1 MIGKIIGALAGNQA
15 AKHIQGLNGTGGAL
29 LGLAAPALLRRLGP
43 LGLLAAA
50 GGGYA
55 YKKYTDRREA
65 QKRATAKPSV
75 LTEPTRTQA

>member
-1 MIGKIIGALAGNQA
+1 MIGNIIGALAGNQA
-15 AKHIQGLNGTGGAL
+15 AKHIQDLNETGGAL
-29 LGLAAPALLRRLGP
+29 LGALLRRLGP

-55 YKKYTDRREA
+55 YKKCTDRREA